1 MNRIRAEQQM
11 LITTVIF
18 SRNITLNALNNFLVE
33 HEEDEVNMN
42 KERQNQVTSPADV
55 NTAREQRYN
64 LSARELRD
72 LFFQLKQKLFL
83 NQAVKANNTCF
94 PLPSPIVGY

>member
-1 MNRIRAEQQM
+1 LNRIRAEQQM

-18 SRNITLNALNNFLVE
+18 SRNITLNALNNFLLE
-33 HEEDEVNMN
+33 HEEDELNMN

-72 LFFQLKQKLFL
+72 VF
-83 NQAVKANNTCF
+83 
-94 PLPSPIVGY
+94 SS